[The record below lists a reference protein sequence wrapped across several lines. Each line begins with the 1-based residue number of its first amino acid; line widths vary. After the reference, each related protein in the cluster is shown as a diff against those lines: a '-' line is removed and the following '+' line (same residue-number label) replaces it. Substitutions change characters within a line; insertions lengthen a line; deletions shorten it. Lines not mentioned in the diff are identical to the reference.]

1 MKVELVAQTTG
12 RGKYKDLKSEEIIVA
27 IARHGTIK
35 EDQGKLVLYLMDQK
49 HWSPLDMINFVF
61 EIETSRA
68 IGREI
73 LRHKSM
79 FFQEYSQRYTD
90 KMKFE
95 PLELRKQH
103 EKNRQSST
111 EPFDPFIEH
120 LGVKASEA
128 IEIFTQALHELY
140 KSVTDAG
147 VAKECAR
154 FILPERTSTI
164 ITVNGTLR
172 SWLSFLNVRC
182 DHNAQKEI
190 QEIAILIGESLE
202 SELPNVFARI
212 NWRSGMFM

>member
-27 IARHGTIK
+27 IARHGVIK
-35 EDQGKLVLYLMDQK
+35 EDNGKLIVYLMDEK
-49 HWSPLDMINFVF
+49 HVSPLDMINFVF
-61 EIETSRA
+61 EVETSRA

-73 LRHKSM
+73 LRHRMS
-79 FFQEYSQRYTD
+79 FQEYSQRYTD

-111 EPFDPFIEH
+111 EVFDPFIEK
-120 LGVKASEA
+120 LGMKASEA
-128 IEIFTQALHELY
+128 MELSTQALHQLY
-140 KSVTDAG
+140 KTVTEAG
-147 VAKECAR
+147 VARECAR
-154 FILPERTSTI
+154 FILPERTTTI

-190 QEIAILIGESLE
+190 QNIAVLIGETLE
-202 SELPNVFARI
+202 VELPNVFARI
-212 NWRSGMFM
+212 NWRKGMFM

>member
-27 IARHGTIK
+27 IARHGVIK
-35 EDQGKLVLYLMDQK
+35 EDNGKLIVYLMDEK
-49 HWSPLDMINFVF
+49 HVSPLDMINFVF
-61 EIETSRA
+61 EVETSRA

-111 EPFDPFIEH
+111 EVFDPFIEK
-120 LGVKASEA
+120 LGMKASEA
-128 IEIFTQALHELY
+128 MELSTEALHQLY
-140 KSVTDAG
+140 KTVTEAG
-147 VAKECAR
+147 VARECAR
-154 FILPERTSTI
+154 FILPERTTTI
-164 ITVNGTLR
+164 LTVNGTLR

-190 QEIAILIGESLE
+190 QNIAVLIGETLE
-202 SELPNVFARI
+202 VELPNVFARI
-212 NWRSGMFM
+212 NWRKGMFM

>member
-12 RGKYKDLKSEEIIVA
+12 RGKYKDLKPEEIIVA
-27 IARHGTIK
+27 IARHGVIK
-35 EDQGKLVLYLMDQK
+35 EDNGKLIVYLMDQK
-49 HWSPLDMINFVF
+49 HVSPLEMINFVF

-73 LRHKSM
+73 LRHRMS
-79 FFQEYSQRYTD
+79 FQEYSQRYTD

-111 EPFDPFIEH
+111 EVFDPFIEK
-120 LGVKASEA
+120 LGMKASEA
-128 IEIFTQALHELY
+128 MELWTQSLY
-140 KSVTDAG
+140 DVYKGVIDAG
-147 VAKECAR
+147 VARECAR
-154 FILPERTSTI
+154 FILPERTTTI
-164 ITVNGTLR
+164 LTVNGTLR

-190 QEIAILIGESLE
+190 QNIAVLIGETLE
-202 SELPNVFARI
+202 AELPNVFARI
-212 NWRSGMFM
+212 DWRKGMFM

>member
-27 IARHGTIK
+27 IARHGVIK
-35 EDQGKLVLYLMDQK
+35 EDNGKLIVYLMDEK
-49 HWSPLDMINFVF
+49 HVSPLDMINFVF
-61 EIETSRA
+61 EVETSRA

-90 KMKFE
+90 KMAFE
-95 PLELRKQH
+95 PIELRKQH

-111 EPFDPFIEH
+111 EVFNPFIEK
-120 LGVKASEA
+120 LGMKASEA
-128 IEIFTQALHELY
+128 MELSTEALHQLY
-140 KSVTDAG
+140 KTVTEAG
-147 VAKECAR
+147 VARECAR
-154 FILPERTSTI
+154 FILPERTTTI

-190 QEIAILIGESLE
+190 QNIAVLIGETLE
-202 SELPNVFARI
+202 VELPNVFARI
-212 NWRSGMFM
+212 NWRKGMFM